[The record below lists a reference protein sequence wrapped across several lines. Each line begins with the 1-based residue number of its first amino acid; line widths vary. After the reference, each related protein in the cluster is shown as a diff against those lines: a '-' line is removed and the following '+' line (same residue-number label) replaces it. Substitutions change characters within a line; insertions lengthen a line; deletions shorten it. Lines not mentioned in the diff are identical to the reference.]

1 MNTAVQQSSARQEA
15 DVIIIGAG
23 PAGIAALLPLLDAGR
38 RVIWADQST
47 RAGGQI
53 WRAGLPKDWQRQL
66 DEALRHPL
74 LQTRFGCTVIAA
86 EPRGQGPGA
95 LHSLRLQTQAGAG
108 SQALRVAAPQLLLA
122 LGGRERH
129 LPFPGW
135 TLPGVMGAGGL
146 QALVKQGWPIAG
158 QRVVLAG
165 SGPLLLAAADT
176 VRQAGAQVL
185 LIAEQASRGQLLRF
199 AAGLNTGKAKQAVSL
214 AWRLRG
220 IPYRA
225 GTWVQAATGQDR
237 LQSVQLNQGQSRKE
251 LACDALGI
259 GFGLLPNTELAQSLG
274 CQLRPDGAI
283 AVDEGMGSSIP
294 GIYAAG
300 ECTGIGGVDKSLVE
314 GALAAQSLLA
324 QTTPTATAPARQRA
338 LRFARHLAEHF
349 ALRPELLQLADA
361 QTLVCRCEDIR
372 LGDLKAHSDWRDAKL
387 QTRCGMGA
395 CQGRICGPITETLL
409 GWPAQQARGLRAPL
423 QPGRLG
429 AFAED

>member
-1 MNTAVQQSSARQEA
+1 MKTVAQASSARREA
-15 DVIIIGAG
+15 DVIIVGAG

-38 RVIWADQST
+38 RVIWIDQSM

-53 WRAGLPKDWQRQL
+53 WRAGLPMDWQRQL
-66 DEALRHPL
+66 DSALRHPL
-74 LQTRFGCTVIAA
+74 LQTSFGCTVIAA
-86 EPRGQGPGA
+86 EPRGQAPGA
-95 LHSLRLQTQAGAG
+95 LHGLRLQTPAATG
-108 SQALRVAAPQLLLA
+108 SQALQVAAPQLLLA

-135 TLPGVMGAGGL
+135 TLPGVTGAGGL

-185 LIAEQASRGQLLRF
+185 LIAEQASRGQLIRF
-199 AAGLNTGKAKQAVSL
+199 AAGLNASKATQAVSL

-225 GTWVQAATGQDR
+225 GTWVQAAIGQDR
-237 LQSVQLNQGQSRKE
+237 LQSVHIAQGQARWE
-251 LACDALGI
+251 LPCDALGI
-259 GFGLLPNTELAQSLG
+259 GFGLLPNTELAQLLG

-283 AVDEGMGSSIP
+283 AVDEGMASSVP

-300 ECTGIGGVDKSLVE
+300 ECTGIGGVDKSLAE
-314 GALAAQSLLA
+314 GALAAQSLLSS
-324 QTTPTATAPARQRA
+324 QTLATATARRHA
-338 LRFARHLAEHF
+338 LRFARHLATHF

-372 LGDLKAHSDWRDAKL
+372 LGALKAHSDWRDAKL

-395 CQGRICGPITETLL
+395 CQGRICGPITESLL

>member
-1 MNTAVQQSSARQEA
+1 MNTVALASSARREA
-15 DVIIIGAG
+15 DVIIVGAG

-38 RVIWADQST
+38 RVIWVDQSM

-53 WRAGLPKDWQRQL
+53 WRAGLPKVWLRQL
-66 DEALRHPL
+66 DTALRHPL
-74 LQTRFGCTVIAA
+74 LQTCFGCTVIAA
-86 EPRGQGPGA
+86 EPRGQGAEA
-95 LHSLRLQTQAGAG
+95 LHGLRLQTPAATG
-108 SQALRVAAPQLLLA
+108 SQALHVAAPQMLLA

-146 QALVKQGWPIAG
+146 QALVKQGWPVAG

-185 LIAEQASRGQLLRF
+185 LIAEQASRGQLIRF
-199 AAGLNTGKAKQAVSL
+199 AASLNARKVTQAASL
-214 AWRLRG
+214 AWRLRD
-220 IPYRA
+220 IPYQA
-225 GTWVQAATGQDR
+225 GTWVQAAIGQDR
-237 LQSVQLNQGQSRKE
+237 LQSVQLIQGKARRE
-251 LACDALGI
+251 LACDALGV
-259 GFGLLPNTELAQSLG
+259 GFGLLPNTELAQLLG
-274 CQLRPDGAI
+274 CQLQSDGTI
-283 AVDEGMGSSIP
+283 AVDEGMGSSVA
-294 GIYAAG
+294 GVYAAG
-300 ECTGIGGVDKSLVE
+300 ECTGIGGVDKSLAE
-314 GALAAQSLLA
+314 GALAAQSLLL
-324 QTTPTATAPARQRA
+324 QAPEAARARRQA
-338 LRFARHLAEHF
+338 LRFARHLAIRF

-372 LGDLKAHSDWRDAKL
+372 LGALRAHSDWRDAKL

-395 CQGRICGPITETLL
+395 CQGRICGPITESLL
-409 GWPAQQARGLRAPL
+409 GWPAQQTRGLRAPL